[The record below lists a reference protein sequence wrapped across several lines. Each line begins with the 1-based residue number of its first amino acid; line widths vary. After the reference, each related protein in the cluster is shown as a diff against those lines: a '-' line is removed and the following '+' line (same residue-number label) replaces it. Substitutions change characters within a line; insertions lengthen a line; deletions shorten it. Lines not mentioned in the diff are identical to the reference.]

1 MDSSVVSTDRLWNS
15 NFIKVCLSN
24 FLIKFSFT
32 LIVPLL
38 PLYLSETFGAG
49 KDVIGIVLSCYTLMV
64 ILVCPFCGYIVDSF
78 PRKVVLLVSNF
89 FFFALFAGYIAAGSL
104 FMFAL
109 FRTIHGAPF
118 GAAIVSTNT
127 VAIDVLPSSRRT
139 EGISYFGL
147 SNNLA
152 TALGPFAAVFVLHAA
167 GGNFKLLFFFSML
180 MALAALIVDATV
192 KIDRKSY
199 APSGKKVLSL
209 DRFFLLKGSR
219 QAVNVIILAFCYGI
233 ISTYV
238 AIYGKEE
245 LGITKGTGYWF
256 LFFAI
261 GLMISRLTGAKGL
274 RNNHVSQN
282 TAEGIL
288 MSLMGYLVFAAFET
302 RWAFYLAPFIIG
314 LGNGHMYPGFQ
325 TMFVNLA
332 HNSQRGTA
340 NSSMLTSWEAG
351 VGLGVLM
358 GGLLSEGMG
367 YRFAFWMALALNV
380 VGAVVFFV
388 VSKPHFES
396 NKLR

>member
-1 MDSSVVSTDRLWNS
+1 MREDKLWNS
-15 NFIKVCLSN
+15 NFIKVCMGN

-38 PLYLSETFGAG
+38 PLYLSETFGAHN
-49 KDVIGIVLSCYTLMV
+49 DTIGIVLSCYTLMV
-64 ILVCPFCGYIVDSF
+64 ILVSPLSGYIVDSF
-78 PRKVVLLVSNF
+78 PRKAVLILCNF
-89 FFFALFAGYIAAGSL
+89 LFFALFAGYIFAGSL
-104 FMFAL
+104 TVFAI

-118 GAAIVSTNT
+118 GTSVVSTNT

-152 TALGPFAAVFVLHAA
+152 TALGPFAAVFVLQAS
-167 GGNFKLLFFFSML
+167 GGNYQRLFLFSML
-180 MALAALIVDATV
+180 IALCALIVNSTV
-192 KIDRKSY
+192 KIDKKSY
-199 APSGKKVLSL
+199 VNSSPKLISL
-209 DRFFLLKGSR
+209 DRFFLLNGFR
-219 QAVNVIILAFCYGI
+219 QALNVLCFAFSYGV

-245 LGITKGTGYWF
+245 LGVVTGTGYWF

-261 GLMISRLTGAKGL
+261 GLMISRITGAKNL
-274 RNNHVSQN
+274 KNNKISLN

-288 MSLMGYLVFAAFET
+288 VSVLGYFIFAVFKSP
-302 RWAFYLAPFIIG
+302 WAFYLTPFIIG

-325 TMFVNLA
+325 SMFVNLA

-351 VGLGVLM
+351 VGLGVLL
-358 GGLLSEGMG
+358 GGVFSEHWG
-367 YRFAFWMALALNV
+367 YHCAFYLALAVNV
-380 VGAVVFFV
+380 LGILFYFFI
-388 VSKPHFES
+388 SKPHFEA